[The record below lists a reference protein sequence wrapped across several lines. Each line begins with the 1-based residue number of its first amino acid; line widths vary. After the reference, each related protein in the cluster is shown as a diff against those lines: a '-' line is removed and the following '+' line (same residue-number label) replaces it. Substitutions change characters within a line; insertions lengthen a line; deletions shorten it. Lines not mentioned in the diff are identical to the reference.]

1 MPTPHSSVRYVE
13 PNSDLENISNY
24 SEYVT
29 TDGKVYDKIINPEDY
44 CIGLSITTVL
54 CNRGQSLASGDQA
67 LIASWENTG
76 EDSKVNFMS
85 GTLIS
90 PPQSVKNDSIHNNL
104 NIPYLTTNYADM
116 YVSDLVHYGT
126 TEMIGIKSVNID
138 FENATLPVIT
148 VQFTDVRG
156 MSLFTPKEFSKLGVT
171 NTSGKV
177 NKDNVAQCFFQCF
190 FKFPYPK
197 FNITVKGFYGR
208 PVTYEATCDKFDTE
222 FNAENGNFDVTVRFI
237 GYKYSFLSDI
247 TTEML
252 LIAPYTDYLGEQYWN
267 EQKHNGHFTVTD
279 AYGQK
284 TEMPTLFEIWGN
296 IKDILTN
303 AEIDSNE
310 TTLTREDDTHDDER
324 RKLEELKN
332 RYTAWYE
339 QLEKEVV
346 NKYGKDNCFIRT
358 LNSGEYDRIIVLIGN
373 DVTSENLSTDGA
385 KFSNEM
391 TKVNNDLYAAIEEY
405 NTAYGGIEPLKQIK
419 NDYSDFLNVPLFN
432 NVTKNDKDRFVFNGY
447 HKDTPI
453 EKSIADEMVM
463 NRIGIEGEENIRLGD
478 RHQITLRTVYNDGKN
493 QKTRCYHINLEYTNI
508 QRRIDRLTSDANK
521 SYNEKKKTKDIHN
534 RNIALIKKLG
544 FKPTV
549 ENFTKIMMAHL
560 ETLMHMIYTV
570 STEIKNDSSRKA
582 SALGFSIGKEGNLSD
597 IPMEDDDIIVPPFP
611 RVTEMV
617 TEDDGTQKQQDTWI
631 GKFDKDQL
639 KEVDLVETFFNAA
652 ELIKRLKDEKDQEIA
667 QTQQDMQDAA
677 KGVERGIVR
686 YPLTSFDFF
695 LDSNVYGSDVIDTI
709 EKFAGAVAVR
719 MFDIISLN
727 FFANEF
733 GGASQW
739 QDYVEKMGRT
749 EAHNFFKSVDISSN
763 NKIRN
768 WIKLDT
774 GTFNSDYVLKTVT
787 SASSV
792 DKFPWSFN
800 GKETT
805 PKPLIDADSW
815 MRRYK
820 IQTDYGYGD
829 GTSYMY
835 QVQNISF
842 DTMRE
847 NYNQFSAPGENF
859 SNHDIILSR
868 KTKVVDTLNFKSL
881 TEDYNGHYNLII
893 CDDYFKVKKMMDAA
907 VAESLDPYGGISS
920 LILDACSFESALK
933 TYYKDIF
940 IDEGVSSFCRKN
952 DKFKIKNKTINVR
965 AGIVGD
971 FPLYTEKGFQIK
983 DVNCKAILFTSK
995 KEELEDYFN
1004 TEINGKYINSCF
1016 LSEIFEYDKDGE
1028 MIVQSSVFN
1037 NKTLDPFDFLMGI
1050 HRINYTTLKAH
1061 FGGKI
1066 VGYRTFVYLP
1076 RFVVLQL
1083 GAILT
1088 KFING
1093 TSINEVI
1100 KIGNDVK
1107 MPSDLKT
1114 FALEYLNNISIY
1126 SRMMLMQYYQEWSEK
1141 EFTTIKTNFSTE
1153 KGKKDNFAVIL
1164 YRMNGKERV
1173 NTRILLNPNSPFIQS
1188 LTNQMML
1195 PLLLV
1200 SGNVNHIVVN
1210 GRNAIPAK
1218 YYNAK
1223 NGTYKK
1229 YLDGF
1234 IDELNRLMRVDYTV
1248 DEGGNM
1254 VRRAKEATNTSD
1266 EMRMELYRYI
1276 KNVYDKWIPSSKE
1289 NDWNYENFFKQDG
1302 SDYQFYFIDS
1312 YYNKIGDKLLLNP
1325 QKLYEKIEVLL
1336 GYSDIKSNLLSFL
1349 SYVYTDN
1356 RCMFKCI
1363 QNFIDL
1369 SSRKGM
1375 EDMFKPLP
1383 YSTAFNP
1390 KNIRNGQDFV
1400 VCYTYEPSKHLD
1412 IKGAEYADD
1421 SFMLNDE
1428 KSSPMSI
1435 RSRGAS
1441 GDFYAIPAFGVTYG
1455 KQYQSFFKKV
1465 QVSTRGAIQTEQSI
1479 MAKFSILEGKSGKN
1493 KNGAQG
1499 QDMFDIYA
1507 GQSFTCTVEM
1517 MGCAWVQPMMYFVL
1531 LNVPM
1536 FRGSYQIYK
1545 VSHSITPGNMT
1556 TKFVGCRMPN
1566 VANKLVQDV
1575 FINAEGD
1582 ETESI
1587 GSDSVTFNN
1596 AMANNDNDC
1605 PYAVFPIF
1613 SGGGALSGDDKQK
1626 AKTIMDKLMGKG
1638 FNKIAAAG
1646 IVGNMCQETSPNFD
1660 ITSATVDSDNFI
1672 AAGLCG
1678 WNDRYGNLTHLLEK
1692 NSSNFGQP
1700 PVTRI
1705 ASKLGISGVKK
1716 KLSEIGTDY
1725 QIQFI
1730 DETIDQVTVSSK
1742 DTTSYSK
1749 DKLNACTTPEQAAES
1764 FRAAYERGSNSN
1776 ARQNFARQ
1784 FYDAY
1789 DNTQTVTDQNELTK
1803 MNEEIYEAF
1812 FSAVNQTAQNTE
1824 SMKFELTHSYY
1835 PSKDAKDKTMMIGAA
1850 SNDSNPKLA
1859 KLFDCILNTQEYF
1872 RYVKTLYWVY
1882 ENDTKSIVR
1891 VDVKLSAKDV
1901 PSNQQRVWFYEK
1913 GTRGSSNPY
1922 ATVMHNKI
1930 TVNDLSD
1937 DAKKSFAKC
1946 YQRIGNDKFKVL
1958 VQVINDPQNLT
1969 AQTISDCAS
1978 VNGGGGSYSSNG
1990 PFNTSSWSVDTFVQN
2005 LHYWQG
2011 HLCEEKG
2018 KKRGKYGGC
2027 GVCTGVINRALSNTG
2042 YGRKYWGEYPWDVC
2056 NKLKASGSDFKEAVS
2071 GVSSNKQEF
2080 NFGSNKPSKGDI
2092 CTMWSLPKSTKS
2104 GSHYHTCAFDGSH
2117 WVSDFVQPSCNVYRS
2132 KSECQ
2137 MEFHFF
2143 KHK

>member
-85 GTLIS
+85 GTLIK
-90 PPQSVKNDSIHNNL
+90 SVKNDSIHNNI

-156 MSLFTPKEFSKLGVT
+156 MSLFTPKEFSKLGLT

-177 NKDNVAQCFFQCF
+177 DKDNVAQCFFQCF

-208 PVTYEATCDKFDTE
+208 PVTYEATCDKFDTD

-284 TEMPTLFEIWGN
+284 TEMPTLFEIWGS
-296 IKDILTN
+296 IKNILTN
-303 AEIDSNE
+303 SEGVNSGE

-346 NKYGKDNCFIRT
+346 NKYGKNNCFIRT
-358 LNSGEYDRIIVLIGN
+358 LNSGEYDKIIVLIGS
-373 DVTSENLSTDGA
+373 DVSSDNLSTDGA

-432 NVTKNDKDRFVFNGY
+432 NVTKNDRDRFVFNGY

-453 EKSIADEMVM
+453 EKGIADEMVM
-463 NRIGIEGEENIRLGD
+463 NRVGIEGEENIRLGD
-478 RHQITLRTVYNDGKN
+478 RHQKTLRTVYNDGKN

-521 SYNEKKKTKDIHN
+521 SYNEKRKTKNIHD
-534 RNIALIKKLG
+534 RNIALVKELG

-570 STEIKNDSSRKA
+570 SNEIKNDSSRKA
-582 SALGFSIGKEGNLSD
+582 SALGFSVGKEGNLSD
-597 IPMEDDDIIVPPFP
+597 VPQEDADVTIPPFP

-677 KGVERGIVR
+677 NGVERGIVR

-774 GTFNSDYVLKTVT
+774 GTFNSDYILKTVT
-787 SASSV
+787 SASSG

-805 PKPLIDADSW
+805 PKPLIDADNW
-815 MRRYK
+815 IKRYK
-820 IQTDYGYGD
+820 IQTSYGY

-859 SNHDIILSR
+859 SNHDIILSK

-920 LILDACSFESALK
+920 LILDSCSFESALR

-940 IDEGVSSFCRKN
+940 IDKGVSSFCRKN
-952 DKFKIKNKTINVR
+952 DKFKTKNKTINVR
-965 AGIVGD
+965 TGTVGD

-983 DVNCKAILFTSK
+983 DVNGKAILFTSK

-1037 NKTLDPFDFLMGI
+1037 NRTLDPFDFLMGI
-1050 HRINYTTLKAH
+1050 HCINYTTLNAH

-1076 RFVVLQL
+1076 RFVALQL

-1100 KIGNDVK
+1100 KIGNDAK

-1126 SRMMLMQYYQEWSEK
+1126 SRMMLMQYYQEWRDK
-1141 EFTTIKTNFSTE
+1141 EFTTIKTNFSTAN
-1153 KGKKDNFAVIL
+1153 GKKENFATIL
-1164 YRMNGKERV
+1164 YRMNGEERV
-1173 NTRILLNPNSPFIQS
+1173 NTRVLLNPNSPFIQS

-1195 PLLLV
+1195 PVLLV
-1200 SGNVNHIVVN
+1200 SGNVNHMVAN

-1229 YLDGF
+1229 YLDAF
-1234 IDELNRLMRVDYTV
+1234 IDELNRLLMVDYTV
-1248 DEGGNM
+1248 DDGGNM

-1276 KNVYDKWIPSSKE
+1276 KNIYDKWIPSSKE
-1289 NDWNYENFFKQDG
+1289 SDWNFENFFKQDG
-1302 SDYQFYFIDS
+1302 SEYQFYFIDS

-1375 EDMFKPLP
+1375 EDMFKPLT

-1412 IKGAEYADD
+1412 IEGAEFADD

-1428 KSSPMSI
+1428 NNSPMSI
-1435 RSRGAS
+1435 RTRGAK
-1441 GDFYAIPAFGVTYG
+1441 GDFYPIPAFGVTYG

-1479 MAKFSILEGKSGKN
+1479 MAKFSILESKSGKN

-1556 TKFVGCRMPN
+1556 TKFVGCRMSN
-1566 VANKLVQDV
+1566 VSNKLVQDV

-1582 ETESI
+1582 DTESI

-1613 SGGGALSGDDKQK
+1613 STGTSGVKPTDSQMTK
-1626 AKTIMDKLMGKG
+1626 AIKARNYIMTRGYSKE
-1638 FNKIAAAG
+1638 AAAG
-1646 IVGNMCQETSPNFD
+1646 ICGNIMQESKFDEFAVNSSSYAGGLCQWNPSYHLFMDMYDNNNTKYGYWEKGNDIGMSKKSDVVGLIKQRSFDYQLQFAIDSIENSTVIDSKFTKLRDKLKTSGITIGEAVNAWLWTYENPGEAEAHQSQREKYAMD
-1660 ITSATVDSDNFI
+1660 IYNGSVSNDSD
-1672 AAGLCG
+1672 
-1678 WNDRYGNLTHLLEK
+1678 K
-1692 NSSNFGQP
+1692 
-1700 PVTRI
+1700 
-1705 ASKLGISGVKK
+1705 
-1716 KLSEIGTDY
+1716 
-1725 QIQFI
+1725 
-1730 DETIDQVTVSSK
+1730 
-1742 DTTSYSK
+1742 
-1749 DKLNACTTPEQAAES
+1749 
-1764 FRAAYERGSNSN
+1764 
-1776 ARQNFARQ
+1776 
-1784 FYDAY
+1784 
-1789 DNTQTVTDQNELTK
+1789 ELTK

-1850 SNDSNPKLA
+1850 SSDNNPKLA

-1901 PSNQQRVWFYEK
+1901 ATNQQRVWLYEK
-1913 GTRGSSNPY
+1913 GTRGSDNPY
-1922 ATVMHNKI
+1922 GTVMHNKI

-1937 DAKKSFAKC
+1937 DAKKSFAKK
-1946 YQRIGNDKFKVL
+1946 YNSIGNDKFKVL
-1958 VQVINDPQNLT
+1958 VQVIRDSENLT

-1978 VNGGGGSYSSNG
+1978 VGNTIGNIGEWSKAVATMGKWYEKNVHEYNQSAFIACDLLGGTKVRKDCSGYVSACLQLFGTFKKGFVTNSGGFNSNASVASILSNGGFKKLPYSWETVQPYDIIAYNG
-1990 PFNTSSWSVDTFVQN
+1990 HVEI
-2005 LHYWQG
+2005 LA
-2011 HLCEEKG
+2011 EKG
-2018 KKRGKYGGC
+2018 EHPKSWGWGSTHDCKNGHACMPAG
-2027 GVCTGVINRALSNTG
+2027 TG
-2042 YGRKYWGEYPWDVC
+2042 
-2056 NKLKASGSDFKEAVS
+2056 
-2071 GVSSNKQEF
+2071 
-2080 NFGSNKPSKGDI
+2080 NKPKG
-2092 CTMWSLPKSTKS
+2092 TK
-2104 GSHYHTCAFDGSH
+2104 YKTIWRHTA
-2117 WVSDFVQPSCNVYRS
+2117 
-2132 KSECQ
+2132 
-2137 MEFHFF
+2137 
-2143 KHK
+2143 